1 MIHYNISHLIQR
13 YFKGTKY
20 PMKSYATNVPVHE
33 TVKYINTVS
42 LQTPKVSGSCPACSS
57 ISIKLSTLS
66 VQAYTHFIST
76 RLYTL
81 HSITNWGTSDNAT
94 THVQILALPKFKNGV
109 QMFQNANEIQGTLVA
124 RGWRDYLFPNKN
136 VHWGGGRS
144 CFYFWIINREG

>member
-33 TVKYINTVS
+33 TVKYINIVS
-42 LQTPKVSGSCPACSS
+42 LQTPKVSCSCPACSS

-81 HSITNWGTSDNAT
+81 HSITN
-94 THVQILALPKFKNGV
+94 
-109 QMFQNANEIQGTLVA
+109 
-124 RGWRDYLFPNKN
+124 
-136 VHWGGGRS
+136 
-144 CFYFWIINREG
+144 